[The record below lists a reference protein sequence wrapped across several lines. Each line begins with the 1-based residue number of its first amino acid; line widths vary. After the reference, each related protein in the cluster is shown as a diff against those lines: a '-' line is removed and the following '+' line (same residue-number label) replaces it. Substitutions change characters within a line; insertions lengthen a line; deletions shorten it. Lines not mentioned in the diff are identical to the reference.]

1 MSKKSTDSNRAGR
14 DLEDKSSEFTVE
26 KFMAKRYLRGRP
38 QYLAK
43 WEGYSMDQSTWE
55 PLENL
60 GNCMTLV
67 ADFEAELFK
76 KSQEKHN
83 TQ

>member
-1 MSKKSTDSNRAGR
+1 MSKKSTDSDQGGQV
-14 DLEDKSSEFTVE
+14 LKEKSSEFTVE
-26 KFMAKRYLRGRP
+26 KFTGKRYLRGRP
-38 QYLAK
+38 QYLTK
-43 WEGYSMDQSTWE
+43 WEGYPLEQSTWE

-76 KSQEKHN
+76 QNQDKKN